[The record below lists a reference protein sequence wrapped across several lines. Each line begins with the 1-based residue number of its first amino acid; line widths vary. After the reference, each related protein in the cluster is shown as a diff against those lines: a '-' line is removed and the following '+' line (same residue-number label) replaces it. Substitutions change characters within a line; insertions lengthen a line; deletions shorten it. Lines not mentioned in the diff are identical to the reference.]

1 MVIAGQT
8 DRRLVALLP
17 DERQIGG
24 TSEWLHRRKG
34 KHDDIII
41 TGLQL
46 ASHRAHWVKMTGDTL
61 TDEPDFHEFK
71 GMDNFLETLTK

>member
-1 MVIAGQT
+1 M
-8 DRRLVALLP
+8 
-17 DERQIGG
+17 
-24 TSEWLHRRKG
+24 
-34 KHDDIII
+34 I